1 MIRKRIRSEERIKRQ
16 DAIDKV
22 KEVLEDQVA
31 NMVKKISKV
40 LAETI
45 DKDSEAGQV
54 IAQHANE
61 DGKFEINANG
71 QYTTITSFAKDP
83 TYYEVFTAQSVSL
96 KGNDTELFPFSLKVN
111 LFPYEDDF
119 HYFVNQIDRIN
130 DLFER
135 LESEIAEKHG
145 VEDVGELSGSE
156 DYEVFIELKDRF
168 DFSFDLYN
176 KILENDEQY
185 YEDDPEYQKYLED
198 VDNEMALMDDIE
210 AELRLLLKID
220 IIV

>member
-22 KEVLEDQVA
+22 REVLKDQVA
-31 NMVKKISKV
+31 DMVKEIAKV
-40 LAETI
+40 LAETTE
-45 DKDSEAGQV
+45 KDSEAGQA
-54 IAQHANE
+54 IAQHVND
-61 DGKFEINANG
+61 DGTFEINTNGEYITTVSIAN
-71 QYTTITSFAKDP
+71 DP
-83 TYYEVFTAQSVSL
+83 TYYEVFTNQSVLL
-96 KGNDTELFPFSLKVN
+96 KGSDTELFPFSLKVN

-145 VEDVGELSGSE
+145 VEDVGELLGSE

-168 DFSFDLYN
+168 DFSFDLYD

-210 AELRLLLKID
+210 AELRLLKID

>member
-31 NMVKKISKV
+31 DMVKKIAKV

-45 DKDSEAGQV
+45 DKDSDVGQA
-54 IAQHANE
+54 IAQHAND
-61 DGKFEINANG
+61 DGKFEINLNG

-83 TYYEVFTAQSVSL
+83 TYYEVFTNQSVSL
-96 KGNDTELFPFSLKVN
+96 KGNDKELFPFSLKVN
-111 LFPYEDDF
+111 LFPYADDF
-119 HYFVNQIDRIN
+119 HYFANQIDRIN

-135 LESEIAEKHG
+135 LESETIEKYG
-145 VEDVGELSGSE
+145 VEDIAELSDSE
-156 DYEVFIELKDRF
+156 DYEFFIELKDRF
-168 DFSFDLYN
+168 GFSLELYD
-176 KILENDEQY
+176 KILENDKQY

-198 VDNEMALMDDIE
+198 VESEMALMDDIE
-210 AELRLLLKID
+210 AELRLLLGID
-220 IIV
+220 VIV

>member
-1 MIRKRIRSEERIKRQ
+1 MIRKRIRFEERKKRQ
-16 DAIDKV
+16 DTIDKV
-22 KEVLEDQVA
+22 GEILEDQVA
-31 NMVKKISKV
+31 DMVKEIAKV

-61 DGKFEINANG
+61 DGTFDINASG
-71 QYTTITSFAKDP
+71 QYTTITSSANDP
-83 TYYEVFTAQSVSL
+83 TYYEVFTNQSVSL
-96 KGNDTELFPFSLKVN
+96 KGSDTELFPFSLKVN
-111 LFPYEDDF
+111 LFPYADDF

-135 LESEIAEKHG
+135 LESEIIEKNE

-156 DYEVFIELKDRF
+156 DYEVFRKLKDRF
-168 DFSFDLYN
+168 GFSLHLYD
-176 KILENDEQY
+176 KILEIDEQY

-220 IIV
+220 VIV